1 MLRRIEPYWYPIFLV
16 LALAGGL
23 FAYHLATGNTPPRA
37 AITLFGFPIY
47 WYGIWIVTGIAL
59 GAWVVARL
67 ATARAC
73 LAYEAAVPI
82 EVRGRPLSD
91 TPLSEELT
99 SLLAKRHI
107 TTLGQLVWEVGLDPR
122 RLSLKKPQT
131 AAVVD
136 GLSTVPGIVPE
147 WLTDAPWR
155 RWNPDHVWNS
165 LLWVLLLGL
174 IGARLYHVLTPSP
187 SMAAVGI
194 YSPMDYFR
202 EPLQLLNFRGGG
214 LGIFGG
220 LAGGLLGMFI
230 YFRHNHL
237 PLLDWLDLSVVG
249 LALGQSIGRWGNFF
263 NQELYGRPTN
273 LPWAI
278 HIDPIYRLPDYV
290 GFERFHPAFLY
301 ESLWSLLTFLVLLR
315 LARRYAAR
323 LLPGE
328 LMAIY
333 LIAYAV
339 GRILLET
346 VRLDSRAI
354 PFFGLETGLAV
365 ATLVSLTIAFVAAA
379 AVIIRRYVR
388 RPKGVG

>member
-1 MLRRIEPYWYPIFLV
+1 MLRRIEPYWYAIILV

-23 FAYHLATGNTPPRA
+23 FAYHLATGDTPPRA
-37 AITLFGFPIY
+37 AIILFGFPIY

-59 GAWVVARL
+59 GSWVVARL
-67 ATARAC
+67 ATARA
-73 LAYEAAVPI
+73 LRAFEATVPVAVR
-82 EVRGRPLSD
+82 ERSLGD
-91 TPLSEELT
+91 TGLSEEIK
-99 SLLAKRHI
+99 SLLAARRI
-107 TTLGQLVWEVGLDPR
+107 TTLGQLIWEVGLDPR

-136 GLSTVPGIVPE
+136 SLAAVPAVAPA
-147 WLTDAPWR
+147 WLADAPWR

-165 LLWVLLLGL
+165 LLWILLLGL

-187 SMAAVGI
+187 SMAAIGI
-194 YSPMDYFR
+194 YSPLDYFR

-220 LAGGLLGMFI
+220 LAGGLLGMLI
-230 YFRHNHL
+230 YVRRNRL
-237 PLLDWLDLSVVG
+237 PLLGWADLSVVG

-263 NQELYGRPTN
+263 NQELYGRPTS

-301 ESLWSLLTFLVLLR
+301 ESLWSLMTFLVLLR
-315 LARRYAAR
+315 LARRYEER

-328 LMAIY
+328 LMAFY
-333 LIAYAV
+333 LIAYAA

-346 VRLDSRAI
+346 VRLDSRAV

-365 ATLVSLTIAFVAAA
+365 ATLVSLTIAIVAAA
-379 AVIIRRYVR
+379 AVIIRRYAR

>member
-82 EVRGRPLSD
+82 EVRGLPLSD

>member
-91 TPLSEELT
+91 TPLSDELT

>member
-1 MLRRIEPYWYPIFLV
+1 MSRRIEPYWYAIIPVLV
-16 LALAGGL
+16 LAGGL

-67 ATARAC
+67 ATAQARRAFD
-73 LAYEAAVPI
+73 AAVPV
-82 EVRGRPLSD
+82 ELRERPLSD
-91 TPLSEELT
+91 TPLSKELLS
-99 SLLAKRHI
+99 SLAQRRV
-107 TTLGQLVWEVGLDPR
+107 TTLGQLIWEVGLDPL

-131 AAVVD
+131 AEVVGSLAAVPDVA
-136 GLSTVPGIVPE
+136 PA
-147 WLTDAPWR
+147 WLADAPWR

-165 LLWVLLLGL
+165 LLWILLLGL

-194 YSPMDYFR
+194 YSPLDYFR

-214 LGIFGG
+214 LGIYGG
-220 LAGGLLGMFI
+220 LAGGLLGMLI
-230 YFRHNHL
+230 YVRRNRL
-237 PLLDWLDLSVVG
+237 PLLGWADLSVVG

-263 NQELYGRPTN
+263 NQELYGRPTD

-290 GFERFHPAFLY
+290 AFERFHPAFLY
-301 ESLWSLLTFLVLLR
+301 ESLWSLMTFLVLLR
-315 LARRYAAR
+315 LARRHTER
-323 LLPGE
+323 LMPGE
-328 LMAIY
+328 LMALY
-333 LIAYAV
+333 LIAYAA
-339 GRILLET
+339 GRTLLET
-346 VRLDSRAI
+346 VRLDSRAV

-365 ATLVSLTIAFVAAA
+365 ATLVSLTIALIAAA
-379 AVIIRRYVR
+379 AVIIRRYAR
-388 RPKGVG
+388 RPKAVG

>member
-1 MLRRIEPYWYPIFLV
+1 MSRRIEPYWYAIIPV

-67 ATARAC
+67 ATAQARRAFD
-73 LAYEAAVPI
+73 AAVPV
-82 EVRGRPLSD
+82 ELRERPLSD
-91 TPLSEELT
+91 TPLSKELLS
-99 SLLAKRHI
+99 SLAQRRV
-107 TTLGQLVWEVGLDPR
+107 TTLGQLIWEVGLDPL

-131 AAVVD
+131 AEVVGSLAAVPDVA
-136 GLSTVPGIVPE
+136 PA
-147 WLTDAPWR
+147 WLADAPWR

-165 LLWVLLLGL
+165 LLWILLLGL

-194 YSPMDYFR
+194 YSPLDYFR

-214 LGIFGG
+214 LGIYGG
-220 LAGGLLGMFI
+220 LAGGLLGMLI
-230 YFRHNHL
+230 YVRRNRL
-237 PLLDWLDLSVVG
+237 PLLGWADLSVVG

-263 NQELYGRPTN
+263 NQELYGRPTD

-278 HIDPIYRLPDYV
+278 YIDPIYRLPDYV
-290 GFERFHPAFLY
+290 AFERFHPAFLY
-301 ESLWSLLTFLVLLR
+301 ESLWSLMTFLVLLR
-315 LARRYAAR
+315 LARRHTER
-323 LLPGE
+323 LMPGE
-328 LMAIY
+328 LMALY
-333 LIAYAV
+333 LIAYAA
-339 GRILLET
+339 GRTLLET
-346 VRLDSRAI
+346 VRLDSRAV

-365 ATLVSLTIAFVAAA
+365 ATLVSLTIALIAAA
-379 AVIIRRYVR
+379 AVIIRRYAR
-388 RPKGVG
+388 RPKAVG

>member
-1 MLRRIEPYWYPIFLV
+1 MSRRIEPYWYAIILV

-37 AITLFGFPIY
+37 AIILFGFPIY

-67 ATARAC
+67 ATARARR
-73 LAYEAAVPI
+73 AYDAAVPV
-82 EVRGRPLSD
+82 EVRRRLLSD
-91 TPLSEELT
+91 TTLSEELT
-99 SLLAKRHI
+99 SLLAERHI
-107 TTLGQLVWEVGLDPR
+107 TTLGQLIWEVGLDPR

-136 GLSTVPGIVPE
+136 GLAAVPDVAPA

-174 IGARLYHVLTPSP
+174 IGARLYHILTPSP

-194 YSPMDYFR
+194 YSPLDYFR
-202 EPLQLLNFRGGG
+202 EPLQLINFRGGG

-220 LAGGLLGMFI
+220 LAGGLLGMVI
-230 YFRHNHL
+230 YLRRNHL

-263 NQELYGRPTN
+263 NQELYGRPTD

-301 ESLWSLLTFLVLLR
+301 ESLWSLLTFLILLR
-315 LARRYAAR
+315 LARRHTER

-328 LMAIY
+328 LMAFY

-346 VRLDSRAI
+346 VRLDSRAV

-365 ATLVSLTIAFVAAA
+365 ATLVSLTIAFVAAT
-379 AVIIRRYVR
+379 AVIIRRYTR

>member
-73 LAYEAAVPI
+73 LAYEVAVPI